1 MRKDRPPRTLPPVAD
16 RRLLVLVCAVV
27 LVETLF
33 FAALTPLLPEL
44 SREFGLSKTGVGV
57 LSGAYPAGGIV
68 GALCGAWLATR
79 AGLRAT
85 TVVGM
90 LVLAICCA
98 GFGLADQVWLLDT
111 LRFAQGIG
119 AAIAWTGGLAWLA
132 AEAPPDRRGEL
143 LGIALG
149 AAVTG
154 ALLGPLVGGAARLT
168 GRPVAF
174 ASVALLGVVLAIC
187 AARMPA
193 PGPPASPAAPA
204 PRLRAAQRRRD
215 LGGLADRPAVAA
227 VRLPDRPR
235 PAQPRRRRRRA
246 PSA

>member
-1 MRKDRPPRTLPPVAD
+1 M
-16 RRLLVLVCAVV
+16 
-27 LVETLF
+27 
-33 FAALTPLLPEL
+33 
-44 SREFGLSKTGVGV
+44 GV

-68 GALCGAWLATR
+68 GAICGAWLATR

-98 GFGLADQVWLLDT
+98 GFGLADEVWLLDT

-132 AEAPPDRRGEL
+132 AEAPPERRGEL
-143 LGIALG
+143 LGVALG

-193 PGPPASPAAPA
+193 PGPPLRQPLRLLVSALRNSDVISGVWLIALPSLLFGCLTVLGPLSLDAVGVGASA
-204 PRLRAAQRRRD
+204 
-215 LGGLADRPAVAA
+215 
-227 VRLPDRPR
+227 
-235 PAQPRRRRRRA
+235 
-246 PSA
+246 